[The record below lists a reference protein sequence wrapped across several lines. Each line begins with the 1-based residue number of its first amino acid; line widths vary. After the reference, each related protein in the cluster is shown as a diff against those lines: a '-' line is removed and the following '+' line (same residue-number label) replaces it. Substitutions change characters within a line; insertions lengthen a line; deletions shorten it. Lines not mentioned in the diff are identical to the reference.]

1 MPSAEGVTLLGEA
14 LGDSGS
20 YSMMLAYPRYI
31 TQFKTMPTIQEQD
44 EQDENK
50 GNNIDKRRWQTKITP
65 TSPNIQRNFQQNR
78 QKYARQLQIN

>member
-1 MPSAEGVTLLGEA
+1 
-14 LGDSGS
+14 
-20 YSMMLAYPRYI
+20 
-31 TQFKTMPTIQEQD
+31 MPTIQEQD